1 MLNEKLNKEIMV
13 TIKST
18 TKDKNTAYLLLFK
31 AQLLN
36 FYESIKQVV
45 RNTKESLNYS
55 KKDLRLK

>member
-1 MLNEKLNKEIMV
+1 MV